1 LYSVADP
8 CVASSSY
15 SAVCN
20 KSGSTGGGSYKYEC
34 CSTDNC
40 NNQAYYKGNI
50 PKILTNKIPTY
61 LTTYS
66 TKYIPTYSSV
76 TISVSLR
83 VNLAFVV
90 DYTNLNSATSLTFIQ
105 NLKTFVIIYYL
116 LFYF

>member
-1 LYSVADP
+1 MKSVAIP
-8 CVASSSY
+8 CIPSSFY
-15 SAVCN
+15 SDFC
-20 KSGSTGGGSYKYEC
+20 KSGSYGGVSSKYEC

-40 NNQAYYKGNI
+40 NNQAYN
-50 PKILTNKIPTY
+50 TNNFEN
-61 LTTYS
+61 L
-66 TKYIPTYSSV
+66 PTYSSV

-83 VNLAFVV
+83 VNLAFVS